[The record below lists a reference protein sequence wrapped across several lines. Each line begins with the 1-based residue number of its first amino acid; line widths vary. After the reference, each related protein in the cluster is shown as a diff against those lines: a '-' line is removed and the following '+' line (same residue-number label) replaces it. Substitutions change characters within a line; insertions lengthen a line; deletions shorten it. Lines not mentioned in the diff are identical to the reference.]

1 MEPPPPDLLDYGNK
15 KAILNFLL
23 DRIFTE
29 QLIEQEYLAV
39 TSKLMDSAENRDT
52 ALSMLEK
59 DYEGYPL
66 DLWKPERAAKMPVLL
81 PTSVFSNV
89 FQLMSILLGK

>member
-1 MEPPPPDLLDYGNK
+1 M
-15 KAILNFLL
+15 
-23 DRIFTE
+23 
-29 QLIEQEYLAV
+29 IEQEYLAV
-39 TSKLMDSAENRDT
+39 TSKLMDSAENRDA

-59 DYEGYPL
+59 DYESYKL
-66 DLWKPERAAKMPVLL
+66 DLWKPERAAKMHVLL